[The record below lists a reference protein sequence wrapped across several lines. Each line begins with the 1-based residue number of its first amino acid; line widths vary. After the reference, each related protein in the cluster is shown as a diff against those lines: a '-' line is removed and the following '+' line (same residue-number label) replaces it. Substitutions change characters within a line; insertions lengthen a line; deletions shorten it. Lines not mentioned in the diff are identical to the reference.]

1 MHGRI
6 VLSRGRPILGCPDG
20 LIEVRLLPPLFAHR
34 ERGAPVQL
42 GVELGQLIARDPVP
56 VLLRHEFDDLPD
68 CQCAATTHLRATDI

>member
-6 VLSRGRPILGCPDG
+6 VLSRGRPILGCPDR
-20 LIEVRLLPPLFAHR
+20 LIEVRLLRPLVANL
-34 ERGAPVQL
+34 ERGAPVQP

-68 CQCAATTHLRATDI
+68 RECAPAPHLRAIDI